1 MKIKRI
7 LIKSLFSLIGFILI
21 NSFSFAQKPNQ
32 KELPSITFSASK
44 NIVVLD
50 DSKENINV
58 VKLDSK
64 FNSLGTKELPNSTL
78 WEISGTQGKDWEI
91 ISGTKTSKTIQ
102 IKFKKV
108 GSFNI
113 SISIGYTYKNKKG
126 ADEEDEATYD
136 QDNYITV
143 TNNLDE
149 LTQIHADSNFIKLVK
164 RAEDF
169 RAKPKYAGDPTPL
182 IFLAKGY
189 YGMYRKELQDP
200 LIIDPYDQ
208 AIISTA
214 EAIEMDQNGIFNMP
228 IHKMWLTNFQT
239 EILDNGITFNL
250 DSQDGFPI
258 FSVSKDASK
267 NTQINEQIKEA
278 IEQYKSITR
287 NSVSCNL
294 LEAAIKYHTKD
305 TKGANAIF
313 AIEIPNLLK
322 LETID
327 KFTESDIKALKLGII
342 LSAQILSKRDGGN
355 SNACKIL
362 DKATI
367 WFEGDQEFVS
377 LYEEKFNSCKT
388 D

>member
-1 MKIKRI
+1 MKKNNFFFKII
-7 LIKSLFSLIGFILI
+7 SFIIGIIFISNFSI
-21 NSFSFAQKPNQ
+21 AQKPNS
-32 KELPSITFSASK
+32 KELPSISFSASK

-50 DSKENINV
+50 DDKDNVNI

-64 FNSLGTKELPNSTL
+64 FNSLGTKELPNSL
-78 WEISGTQGKDWEI
+78 NWAISGNQGKDWEL
-91 ISGTKTSKTIQ
+91 ISGTKSSKTIQ
-102 IKFKKV
+102 LKFKKV
-108 GSFNI
+108 GSF
-113 SISIGYTYKNKKG
+113 SISVSVGYSYKNKKG
-126 ADEEDEATYD
+126 DDEEDEATFE
-136 QDNYITV
+136 QENCITV

-169 RAKPKYAGDPTPL
+169 KVKPKYAGDPTPL

-200 LIIDPYDQ
+200 LINDPFDL
-208 AIISTA
+208 AITSTA
-214 EAIEMDQNGIFNMP
+214 EAIEIDQNGVFDMP

-287 NSVSCNL
+287 NTVSCNL
-294 LEAAIKYHTKD
+294 LEAAIRYHTKD

-313 AIEIPNLLK
+313 AMEIPNLLK

-327 KFTESDIKALKLGII
+327 KFTESDIKALKLGVI

-367 WFEGDQEFVS
+367 WFEGDSEFVS

>member
-7 LIKSLFSLIGFILI
+7 IIKTLFSLIGLILI
-21 NSFSFAQKPNQ
+21 NSFSFTQKPNQ

-50 DSKENINV
+50 DSKENLNV

-78 WEISGTQGKDWEI
+78 WEISGTEGKDWEI

-113 SISIGYTYKNKKG
+113 SISIGYSYKNKKG

-136 QDNYITV
+136 QDNFITV

-228 IHKMWLTNFQT
+228 IHNMWLTNFQM

-250 DSQDGFPI
+250 DSQEGYPI
-258 FSVSKDASK
+258 FSISKDAAK
-267 NTQINEQIKEA
+267 NAQTNEEIKET
-278 IEQYKSITR
+278 IEQYKSITK

-294 LEAAIKYHTKD
+294 LEAAIRYHIKD
-305 TKGANAIF
+305 PKGANIIF
-313 AIEIPNLLK
+313 ATAIPNLLK
-322 LETID
+322 LKNIEE
-327 KFTESDIKALKLGII
+327 FTEPDIKALKLGVI

-355 SNACKIL
+355 INACKIL
-362 DKATI
+362 DKASI
-367 WFEGDQEFVS
+367 WFEGDREFVS